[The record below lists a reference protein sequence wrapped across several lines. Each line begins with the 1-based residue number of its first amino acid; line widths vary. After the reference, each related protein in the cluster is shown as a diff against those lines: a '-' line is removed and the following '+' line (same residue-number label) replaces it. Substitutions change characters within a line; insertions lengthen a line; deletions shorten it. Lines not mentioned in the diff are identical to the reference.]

1 MLLTVCPGHTQVQLQ
16 WGSYAKYHIFYTL
29 LFLIFLFLYRKA
41 IWLFSVQFI
50 NHNIASNFYRS
61 LSCRKSFL
69 SVSFFH
75 FIHLCDT
82 TMHARGSRP
91 CTSVLPVP
99 HLEMS
104 LKALG
109 LGTGIYKNHKHIKYT
124 LKKKYGKSVHLEFTV
139 FNMIWQYIQKMS
151 PCWPII
157 SCRSFSFY
165 CSDFVTLWCHC
176 AASAGMSLTT
186 LHDSVSSDRRTF
198 YIIQLCK

>member
-1 MLLTVCPGHTQVQLQ
+1 MPRSHSSSTSMGVICQI
-16 WGSYAKYHIFYTL
+16 SYFLYTS
-29 LFLIFLFLYRKA
+29 FSYFSFFYRKA
-41 IWLFSVQFI
+41 LWLFSVQFI

-69 SVSFFH
+69 SISFFH

-104 LKALG
+104 LKACG

-139 FNMIWQYIQKMS
+139 FIMIWQYIQKMS
-151 PCWPII
+151 PCWPI
-157 SCRSFSFY
+157 SFSFY
-165 CSDFVTLWCHC
+165 CSDFVTLWCRLGRDELDNTAWFCVIRSKNILHH
-176 AASAGMSLTT
+176 TT
-186 LHDSVSSDRRTF
+186 V
-198 YIIQLCK
+198 